1 MHDCAVTLITEHG
14 AAVVMG
20 VSIFVLLV
28 TGVAL
33 AIVFD

>member
-1 MHDCAVTLITEHG
+1 MHDCLITLITEHG

-20 VSIFVLLV
+20 VSAFVLLV
-28 TGVAL
+28 TGLAL